1 MKEKEYVARLRTDII
16 EFLETSLV
24 WGHKGDKELKDRA
37 YQVFAAFMLK
47 YPEISRKWL
56 VSSIN
61 KQKEKVW

>member
-47 YPEISRKWL
+47 YPEISRK
-56 VSSIN
+56 
-61 KQKEKVW
+61 